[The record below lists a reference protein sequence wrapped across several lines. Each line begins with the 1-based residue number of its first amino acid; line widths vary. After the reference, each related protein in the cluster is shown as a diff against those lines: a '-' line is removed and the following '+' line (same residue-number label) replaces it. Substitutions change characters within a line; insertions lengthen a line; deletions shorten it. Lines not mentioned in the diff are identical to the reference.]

1 MLFNKHRIESKGEP
15 FAIAWVHVVQND
27 PEGIASTG
35 DAQFAELQL
44 HLPLGAQS
52 SRDGA
57 WAGECEWPSTQRL
70 LADYLERMGVTEHLL
85 VAETLLRDF
94 GSISE
99 LLSASWWRLCGSA
112 GHRLAGIISASRD
125 IMRAAL
131 AEEVARGPVL
141 SSRPEVIQLIQAHL
155 GSLNR
160 ERLIAIYVDARS
172 RLLRIE
178 RISEGSLAGTPMEV
192 GRIVHRALD
201 LGAAAFLLVHNHPSG
216 DLSASVSD
224 IQATARLRRIAA
236 DLDIHLID
244 HLVIAGGQVKR
255 VDGV

>member
-1 MLFNKHRIESKGEP
+1 MEP
-15 FAIAWVHVVQND
+15 ND
-27 PEGIASTG
+27 IDSARLG

-44 HLPLGAQS
+44 HLPFSVQS
-52 SRDGA
+52 SRDFGR
-57 WAGECEWPSTQRL
+57 WEGEQEWPSTQRL
-70 LADYLERMGVTEHLL
+70 LADYLERLG
-85 VAETLLRDF
+85 VAEPSRVAGALLRDF
-94 GSISE
+94 GSISG

-131 AEEVARGPVL
+131 TEEVARGPVL
-141 SSRPEVIQLIQAHL
+141 SGRPEVIQLIQAHL

-160 ERLIAIYVDARS
+160 ERLIAIYVDAKH

-178 RISEGSLAGTPMEV
+178 PISEGSLAGTPLEV

-201 LGAAAFLLVHNHPSG
+201 VGAAGLLLVHNHPSG
-216 DLSASVSD
+216 DPTPSAAD
-224 IQATARLRRIAA
+224 LQATARLRRIAT

-244 HLVIAGGQVKR
+244 HLVIAGGKVKT
-255 VDGV
+255 VDGF